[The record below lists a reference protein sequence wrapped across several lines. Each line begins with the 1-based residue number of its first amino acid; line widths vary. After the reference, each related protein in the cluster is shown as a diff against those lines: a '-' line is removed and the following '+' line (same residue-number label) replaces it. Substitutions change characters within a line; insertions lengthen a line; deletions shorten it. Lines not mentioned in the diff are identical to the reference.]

1 MRIATMSSEVATGRK
16 MNILERFTTAGRGS
30 LRPFFAAS
38 LFSFLFVE
46 HRSLRRLYFCA
57 FARAIHAVYDPPLA
71 GLHAGVDRRE
81 WSVGRSDLDRPHR
94 HRVVLLRDVD
104 EHALRAALHGGRR
117 HDGESLARLDQH
129 AHV

>member
-1 MRIATMSSEVATGRK
+1 MPAMRIATMSSEVATGRK

-57 FARAIHAVYDPPLA
+57 LAQAIHTVHYHTLA
-71 GLHAGVDRRE
+71 RLHAGVDRGNRP
-81 WSVGRSDLDRPHR
+81 VGWSDLDRPHR
-94 HRVVLLRDVD
+94 HRVVFFRHVD
-104 EHALRAALHGGRR
+104 EHALRA
-117 HDGESLARLDQH
+117 
-129 AHV
+129 